1 MEQPL
6 RVLLI
11 GSALRQFA
19 DAYALVEQETKP
31 PAWADKLVA
40 RVSAMS
46 AQARMR
52 GE

>member
-1 MEQPL
+1 VEQPL
-6 RVLLI
+6 RLLLI
-11 GSALRQFA
+11 GSQLRAFA
-19 DAYALVEQETKP
+19 RAYAVTEEMDKP
-31 PAWADKLVA
+31 PEWADKIVA